1 MPKTRSEATRRVLRG
16 RLLGSGVAPG
26 NVHPSGRSAFHL
38 TVGDPFAISA
48 SPHRSS
54 FMALPIFT
62 RCAIATLLCALASG
76 SLLAQEKSNA
86 TDMWSASA
94 PDGTIEPLY
103 RVTGARAS
111 PTLATV
117 IHCSNNDSV
126 PVSVYV
132 TYFDFNDAFRCA
144 VEFQDMPVGTTRS
157 FTTANATTFAEDRI
171 CATPAPTLSQ
181 GRVEIGT
188 FPYNSKV
195 ICSAQVVSINGD
207 PPTTLSSLDI
217 FRAN

>member
-1 MPKTRSEATRRVLRG
+1 
-16 RLLGSGVAPG
+16 
-26 NVHPSGRSAFHL
+26 
-38 TVGDPFAISA
+38 
-48 SPHRSS
+48 
-54 FMALPIFT
+54 MAKPVFT
-62 RCAIATLLCALASG
+62 RCAIVALLWLFGSG
-76 SLLAQEKSNA
+76 SLLAQEKSND
-86 TDMWSASA
+86 TDVWSATA

-111 PTLATV
+111 ATLATV

-132 TYFDFNDAFRCA
+132 SYYDFNDTFRC
-144 VEFQDMPVGTTRS
+144 VIDVQDMPVGTTRS
-157 FTTANATTFAEDRI
+157 FTTSDTTAFAEDRI

-188 FPYNSKV
+188 FPLNSKV
-195 ICSAQVVSINGD
+195 ICSAQVVSKSGD
-207 PPTTLSSLDI
+207 PPPTLSSLDI